1 MQMIDD
7 KKIALGLRI
16 KELRAEQNITQER
29 FSLMTGVNRSY
40 LASIERGA
48 RNMSFATLVRIAEGF
63 GMTLEEFFRG
73 IE

>member
-1 MQMIDD
+1 MIDD

-73 IE
+73 IK